1 MEKLAII
8 VRRALRRRLK
18 SDEGLDRLVGELLG
32 DDWKKLLSNNRN
44 QREGVIAQIAREI
57 KCRLNQTSFVDT
69 GFRNGDTSIDLNRQ
83 TVVSN

>member
-1 MEKLAII
+1 MEKLAVI

-18 SDEGLDRLVGELLG
+18 SDEGLDRIVGEVLG

-57 KCRLNQTSFVDT
+57 KHRLSQTSFVDA
-69 GFRNGDTSIDLNRQ
+69 GFRNGDTSIDLKRH

>member
-1 MEKLAII
+1 MDNLTVI

-18 SDEGLDRLVGELLG
+18 SDEGLDRIVGELLG

-44 QREGVIAQIAREI
+44 QREGVIAQIAGEM
-57 KCRLNQTSFVDT
+57 KQRLSQTSFIDS

-83 TVVSN
+83 TMVS